1 MDVEWIL
8 EGDPVPPVGD
18 YLRLRIAALGSADDE
33 DMREPVLQLLI
44 DASDQ
49 VFGFSARAPGS
60 LESSTGRGLSLVQ
73 TGASSWRIVADRR

>member
-18 YLRLRIAALGSADDE
+18 DLRLRIAALGSADDE
-33 DMREPVLQLLI
+33 DMRELVLQLLI

-49 VFGFSARAPGS
+49 VFGFSARAPS
-60 LESSTGRGLSLVQ
+60 ALESSMGRGISLVQ
-73 TGASSWRIVADRR
+73 TGASSWRILADRR